1 MGTYR
6 LSDAAED
13 DLVEIHQYGAR
24 QWGIAQADRYFWQL
38 IAHFDALADDPLLYP
53 SVDHIRKGYRRSVCG
68 KHAVYYRVKGDVA
81 EVMAVI
87 RAQDIDGR
95 L

>member
-24 QWGIAQADRYFWQL
+24 QWGIAQADHYLRQF
-38 IAHFDALADDPLLYP
+38 IAHLDALADDPLLYP
-53 SVDHIRKGYRRSVCG
+53 SVDDIRKGYRRSVCG
-68 KHAVYYRVKGDVA
+68 KHAVYYRIKGDVV
-81 EVMAVI
+81 EIMAVI
-87 RAQDIDGR
+87 RAQNIDGR